1 MLVTKGTNHI
11 HHVYQ
16 YNIVPCHVQWQLTWW
31 LDVSGEGKNHV
42 KKKKKRKKVK
52 TENMA
57 RKKETPSKKK
67 KKKKKKEKKKK

>member
-1 MLVTKGTNHI
+1 MMLVTKGTSHI

-42 KKKKKRKKVK
+42 KKRKKKNGKNRKYG
-52 TENMA
+52 
-57 RKKETPSKKK
+57 KKK
-67 KKKKKKEKKKK
+67 KNTK